1 MTLADILI
9 PLAGSISNEKA
20 LKMREACDM
29 QERRVEALEKRVE
42 ALSLDVAILVE
53 GTVEAVHEAGL
64 RTLAQRVEALEQ
76 IRISH
81 EADYSKSASVLADRI
96 EALDRALSA
105 AAEDNGDLDVRVP
118 ALERASAKN
127 TGEGHGVAGSTPA
140 GPSRSTTMPSPASPW
155 DAYLEVMNAGHP
167 GVSYRDIQRLAVD
180 AAVRAMKNTGEGAST
195 HEGDVCSDR
204 ESAPAAP
211 RNTPSP
217 ASSVPAP
224 ATGEVPAWIPS
235 VEEMLELI
243 DDGREGDLISLIAIR
258 APRPWG
264 AFSGEQ
270 HDAAAEALCKDF
282 GHSLTDSNRFRF
294 GQAVNVVLRAL
305 GHPAPLPAPQ
315 PSVEE
320 MAERLRVAWNAWAG
334 YAPGVVISPSDCWLA
349 LARAAIGGGK

>member
-1 MTLADILI
+1 
-9 PLAGSISNEKA
+9 
-20 LKMREACDM
+20 
-29 QERRVEALEKRVE
+29 
-42 ALSLDVAILVE
+42 
-53 GTVEAVHEAGL
+53 
-64 RTLAQRVEALEQ
+64 
-76 IRISH
+76 
-81 EADYSKSASVLADRI
+81 
-96 EALDRALSA
+96 
-105 AAEDNGDLDVRVP
+105 
-118 ALERASAKN
+118 
-127 TGEGHGVAGSTPA
+127 
-140 GPSRSTTMPSPASPW
+140 MPSTASPW

-315 PSVEE
+315 PSVEQGYGSIFAACADRLAWARWSGPDGSARPCSDMEAIRAVHALLDDHDCWKALAEKRRKEIEAMKPKPQPSVEE
-320 MAERLRVAWNAWAG
+320 MAERLLNAQLKHYGLSPRAWAQVG
-334 YAPGVVISPSDCWLA
+334 EEERAYWLA
-349 LARAAIGGGK
+349 LARAALAPTNTPAASGGRDGVE